1 MKSLGK
7 TKSKI
12 IKDKNSENMPDLEL
26 TKVILV
32 H

>member
-1 MKSLGK
+1 MKSLGS
-7 TKSKI
+7 TKNKI
-12 IKDKNSENMPDLEL
+12 IKDKNSENMPHLEL